1 MELKESS
8 EELRRIGERIKQA
21 GETILPLLRSFEVR
35 GQSFFYH
42 NVVPNGTLESLGQL
56 SATIL
61 PFLTELKNKQQRTA
75 TSQRRQYGRM
85 EKKVTPNDSPRGA
98 AVW

>member
-1 MELKESS
+1 MELKESL

-21 GETILPLLRSFEVR
+21 RETILPLLRSFEVR

-56 SATIL
+56 SKTNNN
-61 PFLTELKNKQQRTA
+61 EQQP
-75 TSQRRQYGRM
+75 RRGGSMVEWKR
-85 EKKVTPNDSPRGA
+85 K
-98 AVW
+98 